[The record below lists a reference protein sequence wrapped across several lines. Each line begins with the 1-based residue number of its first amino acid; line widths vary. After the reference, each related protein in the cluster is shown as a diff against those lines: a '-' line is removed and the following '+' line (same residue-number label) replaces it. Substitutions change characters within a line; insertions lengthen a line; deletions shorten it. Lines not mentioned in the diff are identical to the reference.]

1 MGDLH
6 PLTPQVRHP
15 SPERGKVP
23 IPLMLAALF
32 LAPAVW
38 TLQILSAY
46 VLAARSC
53 FPAYSPLAG
62 PRVPGMSGWT
72 VVGCLLALALAGI
85 SLWAST
91 LAWRRTRREKKGGA
105 HEALDVGEG
114 RTRFLALCG
123 VIVTAI
129 FAAAIIF
136 DALAA
141 LLLRQCFNAAA

>member
-6 PLTPQVRHP
+6 HLTPQVRHP
-15 SPERGKVP
+15 SPERRKVS
-23 IPLMLAALF
+23 IPLMLAGLL

-38 TLQILSAY
+38 TVQILSAY

-53 FPAYSPLAG
+53 FPTYSPLAG
-62 PRVPGMSGWT
+62 ARVPGMSGWT
-72 VVGCLLALALAGI
+72 VAGSLVALLLAGC
-85 SLWAST
+85 SLWASAT
-91 LAWRRTRREKKGGA
+91 AWRRTRAEKKGDA
-105 HEALDVGEG
+105 HQALDAGEG

-123 VIVTAI
+123 VIITAI

-141 LLLRQCFNAAA
+141 LLLRQCLNAAS